1 MAAASLHYVRVLL
14 LLLMV
19 LVAMESVEVGLASLK
34 LLCLSANKPG
44 QVEEQEGDRPSQAQ
58 QQQLQQEEGPEHF
71 PPSIAQEEKPE
82 LQRGPQQEGVEQ
94 DSQGLK
100 ATEDPQPQNVT
111 PGGCSGE
118 GAACG

>member
-1 MAAASLHYVRVLL
+1 MAAASLQYVRVLL
-14 LLLMV
+14 LLLV
-19 LVAMESVEVGLASLK
+19 VRGVMEPVEVGLAS
-34 LLCLSANKPG
+34 LCLSANKPG
-44 QVEEQEGDRPSQAQ
+44 QVEEQVGDRPSQAQ

-100 ATEDPQPQNVT
+100 ATEDPLPQNVT
-111 PGGCSGE
+111 PRGCSGE
-118 GAACG
+118 GAACA